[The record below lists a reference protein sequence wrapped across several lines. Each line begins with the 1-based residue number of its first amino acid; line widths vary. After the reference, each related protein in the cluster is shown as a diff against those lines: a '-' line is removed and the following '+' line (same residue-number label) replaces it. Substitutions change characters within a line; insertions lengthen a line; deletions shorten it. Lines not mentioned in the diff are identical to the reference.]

1 VTWFTDQPSGLLLH
15 DPASEQTIKE
25 RINKMARNQKTTP
38 SIAVLPILSA
48 LIVGAPVAAAPILC
62 DEGMNQIWSVE
73 DATSFEAIESQLH
86 ALIVNSSD
94 EQDENFVNFPDEGDN
109 C

>member
-1 VTWFTDQPSGLLLH
+1 
-15 DPASEQTIKE
+15 
-25 RINKMARNQKTTP
+25 MARNQKTNH

-48 LIVGAPVAAAPILC
+48 LIVAAPVAGAPIPC
-62 DEGMNQIWSVE
+62 DEAMSQVWSVE
-73 DATSFEAIESQLH
+73 DATSFEAIESQIH

-94 EQDENFVNFPDEGDN
+94 EKDEEFVNFPDEGGS